1 MKVNDTV
8 EKASKQNKPK
18 KIVQSS
24 LFGEE
29 LDITDT
35 KYKSPYK
42 YIGKYD
48 EEKMM
53 DYYDNIVNLDK
64 SHYMSNDDICTPME
78 CVKKMVNYIP
88 EELWNRKE
96 IRVLEPC
103 GGNGNFGAYCQFKT
117 DISNIWFNELN
128 PTRLENCKKLLKPKH
143 YSHEDFFNLKG
154 EWNENW
160 DLIIANPPY
169 SGGGNKNRSLSN
181 LFIEK
186 SIDILND
193 KGYLCYVTPN
203 NWMTYNNDN
212 TTLKKLLNEGSFI
225 VIDNDVKKYFNGI
238 GSSFT
243 IIVWQKGVYDNKTKV
258 VNNFLLKDVQEN
270 VEIPNNIPFVP
281 LYISNVVLK
290 LIPKMVVEKRN
301 KFDYRC
307 DLHNFTQKKFL
318 SDNQDDTF
326 KYKTIHT
333 MRKTR
338 YASKKQDIFDK
349 WLIIVPL
356 STYYVPEIMH
366 NVNVT
371 QSVGYLDF
379 DSKKE
384 AEDYLKII
392 TQPHFKLMV
401 HLTRYGNF
409 NNIMVLRHLDF
420 EKNYKFTKKEL
431 DEINKLVQL
440 MTY

>member
-1 MKVNDTV
+1 MQKERLD
-8 EKASKQNKPK
+8 KASKENKPK
-18 KIVQSS
+18 KVVQSS
-24 LFGEE
+24 LFGE
-29 LDITDT
+29 DIDLVD

-42 YIGKYD
+42 YIGKKNEEEIINYYD
-48 EEKMM
+48 EV
-53 DYYDNIVNLDK
+53 VNLDVD
-64 SHYMSNDDICTPME
+64 HYNSNDDICTPMS
-78 CVKKMVNYIP
+78 CVKKMVDYVP
-88 EELWNRKE
+88 DELWRRKS

-103 GGNGNFGAYCQFKT
+103 AGNGNFGAYCQLKT
-117 DISNIWFNELN
+117 DINNIWFNELN
-128 PTRLENCKKLLKPKH
+128 PIRLENCKKILKPNH
-143 YSHEDFFNLKG
+143 FSHEDFFKLKD
-154 EWNENW
+154 EWAVKY
-160 DLIIANPPY
+160 DLIVANPPY
-169 SGGGNKNRSLSN
+169 SGGGNKNQSLSN
-181 LFIEK
+181 SFIEH
-186 SIDILND
+186 SIDLLND

-203 NWMTYNNDN
+203 NWMTYNSNN

-225 VIDNDVKKYFNGI
+225 VIDNDVKRYFNGI

-243 IIVWQKGVYDNKTKV
+243 IFVWQKGVFDNKTKV
-258 VNNFLLKDVQEN
+258 VNYFLLKDVQEN
-270 VEIPNNIPFVP
+270 VEIPNNLPFIP
-281 LYISNVVLK
+281 LYISNTVLK

-307 DLHNFTQKKFL
+307 DLHNFTQKKYL
-318 SDNQDDTF
+318 SDIQDDTF

-379 DSKKE
+379 DTKKE

-392 TQPHFKLMV
+392 TQPHFKLLI

-420 EKNYKFTKKEL
+420 DKNYKFTKKEL
-431 DEINKLVQL
+431 DEINKLVRL
-440 MTY
+440 ITY